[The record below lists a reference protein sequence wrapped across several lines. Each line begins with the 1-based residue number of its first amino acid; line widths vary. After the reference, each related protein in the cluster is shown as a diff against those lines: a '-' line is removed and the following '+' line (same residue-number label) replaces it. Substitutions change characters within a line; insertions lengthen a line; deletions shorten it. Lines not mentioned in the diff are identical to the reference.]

1 MIQRIQTVYLL
12 LATILLTISAV
23 YGLSCV
29 IGSKDG
35 VCGGWEVLSFGVL
48 TLVAAIVSAITIFLF
63 KNRLRQAKLARWSS
77 LLILLAYL
85 LVVISSYMTSSCFF
99 AGNIMVFLPFV
110 AAFFNIMARRAI
122 LKDEKMVRAADR
134 IR

>member
-12 LATILLTISAV
+12 LATVLLTISAV

-35 VCGGWEVLSFGVL
+35 VCGSWEALSFGVL

-85 LVVISSYMTSSCFF
+85 LVGVSSYMASSCFF

>member
-12 LATILLTISAV
+12 LATVLLTISAV
-23 YGLSCV
+23 YGLSC
-29 IGSKDG
+29 INGSKEG
-35 VCGGWEVLSFGVL
+35 MCGGWEALSFSVLSFL
-48 TLVAAIVSAITIFLF
+48 SAIVSAICIFQF

-77 LLILLAYL
+77 LLILFAYL
-85 LVVISSYMTSSCFF
+85 LVGIISYLASSCFF
-99 AGNIMVFLPFV
+99 AGNIVVFLPFV
-110 AAFFNIMARRAI
+110 ATFFNIMARRAI